1 MVEGKAEIWKTWT
14 PFPFVKGSTLGKVK
28 TLDRYVEGGKGGK
41 RFVKGR
47 ILKQRHNRNGY
58 LQVVFNPDGHQ
69 INRSVHRIIA
79 ECFLSNPNN
88 LPQVNHKN
96 CVRDDNRVVNL
107 EWCSASYN
115 ARYREK
121 YGESIAEQLS
131 RPVYA
136 INLGTVEV
144 LKFKSRSEAG
154 RELGI
159 VHQNISAVITGKLKQ
174 AGNFWFTEDDS
185 VWVIKDNKDKLSK
198 IVAGKKPNY
207 SVFAVNLVTQEVRLF
222 PSQSEAGRTIG
233 AEQSTITKVVNGK
246 RNKTKNYWFT
256 NADNEAA
263 NNAKIKLPKLLGD
276 RFEYLKA
283 GDTSKET
290 ADFIANCIV

>member
-1 MVEGKAEIWKTWT
+1 MIEDETEIWKKWQ
-14 PFPFVKGSTLGKVK
+14 PFPFIEGSTFGRLR
-28 TLDRYVEGGKGGK
+28 TLDRYVADGKGGK
-41 RFVKGR
+41 RFVEGR
-47 ILKQRHNRNGY
+47 ILKQHHNRNGY

-69 INRSVHRIIA
+69 INRNVHRIIA
-79 ECFLSNPNN
+79 ECFLPNPNN

-96 CVRDDNRVVNL
+96 CVRDDNRLTNL
-107 EWCSASYN
+107 EWCSVSYN
-115 ARYREK
+115 SYYREA
-121 YGESIAEQLS
+121 YGTPAKEWMN
-131 RPVYA
+131 RPLYA
-136 INLGTVEV
+136 ISLKTLEV
-144 LKFKSRSEAG
+144 LKFPSRKEAG
-154 RELGI
+154 RKLGI
-159 VHQNISAVITGKLKQ
+159 FPSSIGPVVYGKTKQ
-174 AGNFWFTEDDS
+174 AGGFWFTEDS
-185 VWVIKDNKDKLSK
+185 GVWAIKNDKDKLRK

>member
-1 MVEGKAEIWKTWT
+1 MVEGKTEVWKTWP

-159 VHQNISAVITGKLKQ
+159 CQGNISAVITGKLKQ

-185 VWVIKDNKDKLSK
+185 VWVIKDNKDKLRK
-198 IVAGKKPNY
+198 IVAGKKPNH
-207 SVFAVNLVTQEVRLF
+207 SVFAVSLTTRKVYLF
-222 PSQSEAGRTIG
+222 STRSGAGRFVG
-233 AEQSTITKVVNGK
+233 SDQSTIAKVIKGR
-246 RNKTKNYWFT
+246 RNKAKNYWFT
-256 NADNEAA
+256 SVDGNAVS
-263 NNAKIKLPKLLGD
+263 NAKIRLYKILGD
-276 RFEYLKA
+276 EIKDLKA
-283 GDTSKET
+283 GNTGKEV
-290 ADFIANCIV
+290 ADFITGCAM